1 MNMAYD
7 EEVDVLTITLSNAP
21 IADSEEVRPGV
32 ILDYDQAGG
41 TVSIELL
48 DASRHV
54 ANLYSLTYDHVKA
67 PPQERVLSEAVPQLV
82 A

>member
-7 EEVDVLTITLSNAP
+7 EEVDVLTITLSDAQ

-32 ILDYDQAGG
+32 ILDYDQSGG

-54 ANLYSLTYDHVKA
+54 TNLYSLTYDHVKA
-67 PPQERVLSEAVPQLV
+67 TPLERTPREAATELV

>member
-1 MNMAYD
+1 MDA
-7 EEVDVLTITLSNAP
+7 LTITFSDAR

-32 ILDYDQAGG
+32 ILDYDQSGG

-54 ANLYSLTYDHVKA
+54 ANLYSLTHDHVWGT
-67 PPQERVLSEAVPQLV
+67 PLERTKREAATQLV
-82 A
+82 V

>member
-1 MNMAYD
+1 M
-7 EEVDVLTITLSNAP
+7 TITLSNAP

-32 ILDYDQAGG
+32 ILDYDQAGS

-54 ANLYSLTYDHVKA
+54 ANLYSLAYDHGRA
-67 PPQERVLSEAVPQLV
+67 SR
-82 A
+82 